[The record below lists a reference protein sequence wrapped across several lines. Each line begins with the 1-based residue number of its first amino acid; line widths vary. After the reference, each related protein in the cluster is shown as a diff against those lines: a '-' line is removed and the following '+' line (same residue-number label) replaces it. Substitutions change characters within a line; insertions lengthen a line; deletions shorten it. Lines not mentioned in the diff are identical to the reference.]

1 MVKIVRLI
9 GFWLYL
15 PICILIWLLVSI
27 FVILFIVG
35 YDIVTGRFKDIGIDV
50 IEYYHDII
58 DEVKPICKAM
68 YEHLKR

>member
-1 MVKIVRLI
+1 MVKTIRLI

-15 PICILIWLLVSI
+15 PICVLICLTVSI
-27 FVILFIVG
+27 IVTLFIVG

-50 IEYYHDII
+50 IEYYYDSI
-58 DEVKPICKAM
+58 DEIKPICKAI